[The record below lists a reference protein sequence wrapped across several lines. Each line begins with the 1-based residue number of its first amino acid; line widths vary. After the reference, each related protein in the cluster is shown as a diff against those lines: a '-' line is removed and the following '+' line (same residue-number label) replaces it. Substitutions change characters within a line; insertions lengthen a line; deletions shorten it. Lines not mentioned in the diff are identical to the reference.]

1 MMPPNPP
8 LQGFKKNSLE
18 ANVEKLPEELKKY
31 IYKEYIETQLF
42 YDKFKE
48 ALDTQESQMLNI
60 VNIHPFIPII
70 LAKPKYIKYLFLK
83 LYWFNII
90 YNDHQIKRKKTFRLM
105 NNGESFAQCILMYLY
120 H

>member
-8 LQGFKKNSLE
+8 STGFKKKSLE
-18 ANVEKLPEELKKY
+18 DNIKKLPEELKKY
-31 IYKEYIETQLF
+31 IYEEYIETQLF

-48 ALDTQESQMLNI
+48 ALDSQESHHLNI
-60 VNIHPFIPII
+60 VNIHPFIPLI

-83 LYWFNII
+83 LYCFKVI
-90 YNDHQIKRKKTFRLM
+90 YNDHKIKKEKTFVLM
-105 NNGESFAQCILMYLY
+105 NKGQSFAQCILMHLY

>member
-8 LQGFKKNSLE
+8 SIDFKKKSLE
-18 ANVEKLPEELKKY
+18 DNIKKLPEELKKY
-31 IYKEYIETQLF
+31 IYEEYIETEIF

-48 ALDTQESQMLNI
+48 ALDSIESQRLNI
-60 VNIHPFIPII
+60 VKISPFIPII
-70 LAKPKYIKYLFLK
+70 LAKPKYIKYLLLK
-83 LYWFNII
+83 LYCFKTI
-90 YNDHQIKRKKTFRLM
+90 YNDHKIKKEKSFRLM